1 MRAPRAA
8 VVGRRFGVALV
19 GFSVNILA
27 SGSVAAAQPLPGV
40 EGAAVIR
47 IVLAL
52 LLVLALIGGLAWM
65 LRRYG
70 PVQGAVSG
78 ELRVLASLS
87 VGHRERVVLVQIGE
101 TQLLLGVA
109 PGRVQTLHVLD
120 RPVAGVSGTNGVPRE
135 VQGSPFAE
143 RLRRM
148 MQQPGR

>member
-1 MRAPRAA
+1 MRGMRPGAA
-8 VVGRRFGVALV
+8 GRRFGVALLV
-19 GFSVNILA
+19 ASVNILA
-27 SGSVAAAQPLPGV
+27 SGPVAASQPLPGV
-40 EGAAVIR
+40 EGAAVVR
-47 IVLAL
+47 IILAL
-52 LLVLALIGGLAWM
+52 LLVLAMIAGLAWM

-78 ELRVLASLS
+78 EMRVLASLS

-120 RPVAGVSGTNGVPRE
+120 RPVTGAGGGLAASQE
-135 VQGSPFAE
+135 AQGGPFAE

-148 MQQPGR
+148 MQQPGK